1 MIPLIALAVLAP
13 AFSAQAAALSPQ
25 APVTPESA
33 APAAAAV
40 AAASAKKDEDKVS
53 CQEEE
58 VTGSTFTKRVCH
70 PHSVWMQLQRGDGVN
85 SGGRFRSTNVPR

>member
-1 MIPLIALAVLAP
+1 MLPLIALAVLAP
-13 AFSAQAAALSPQ
+13 ALSVQAAAVSPQ
-25 APVTPESA
+25 SPVAPASA
-33 APAAAAV
+33 APAAAA
-40 AAASAKKDEDKVS
+40 APAKKEEDKVT

-70 PHSVWMQLQRGDGVN
+70 PRSVWKQLENGDNVN